1 MGDLVKLRALVG
13 VAGGTVAVPALTAET
28 ELLYEICI
36 VKL

>member
-13 VAGGTVAVPALTAET
+13 VAGGTVAALTAET